1 VWNIILLMNINSVVV
16 ATGSECIVVKG
27 EFIGGEIKT
36 GCTDGLWNV

>member
-1 VWNIILLMNINSVVV
+1 VEYHPAHEYSVVV